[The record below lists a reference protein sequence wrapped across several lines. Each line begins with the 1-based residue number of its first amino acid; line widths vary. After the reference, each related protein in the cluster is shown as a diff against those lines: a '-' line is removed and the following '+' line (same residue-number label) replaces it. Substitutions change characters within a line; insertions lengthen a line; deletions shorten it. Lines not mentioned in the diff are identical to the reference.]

1 MQQDEHSV
9 RIAITIG
16 DINGIGPEVILRV
29 LQHPQPEQRQL
40 VIVDPPGA
48 LKMWAKRLGFAW
60 QNWPVLTSEAGI
72 DALASPVAVLTD
84 AEFREPQL
92 EVGRPT
98 AYSGQVAAR
107 AIETAA
113 RLALDGRVQAVVT
126 APISKSALKLA
137 GLDFPGH
144 TEFLAHLCGA
154 PHPVMLLIAGT
165 VRVAVATRHI
175 PLRQVPE
182 ALSVEHIVQTLQV
195 LNEDLRRRFGVA
207 RPRIAV
213 TGLNPHAGEQGA
225 FGREEIEIIAPAM
238 DAVRR
243 QGIEAVGPFPAD
255 ALFARLLPKQ
265 RFDAILAMYHDQG
278 LIPLKML
285 ARGAGVN
292 YTCGLPII
300 RTSPDHGT
308 AFDIAGKNQ
317 ADESSMMEAIDL
329 AMELA
334 QTQQTG

>member
-1 MQQDEHSV
+1 M
-9 RIAITIG
+9 
-16 DINGIGPEVILRV
+16 
-29 LQHPQPEQRQL
+29 
-40 VIVDPPGA
+40 
-48 LKMWAKRLGFAW
+48 
-60 QNWPVLTSEAGI
+60 
-72 DALASPVAVLTD
+72 
-84 AEFREPQL
+84 
-92 EVGRPT
+92 
-98 AYSGQVAAR
+98 
-107 AIETAA
+107 
-113 RLALDGRVQAVVT
+113 
-126 APISKSALKLA
+126 
-137 GLDFPGH
+137 
-144 TEFLAHLCGA
+144 
-154 PHPVMLLIAGT
+154 
-165 VRVAVATRHI
+165 
-175 PLRQVPE
+175 
-182 ALSVEHIVQTLQV
+182 EHIVQTLQV
-195 LNEDLRRRFGVA
+195 LHTDLCRRFGVA

-225 FGREEIEIIAPAM
+225 FGREEIEIIAPAI